1 MPRDS
6 LSPMPAVPAATASSD
21 LSTSHVGALARALG
35 LSMEPGDLDEVTH
48 RLNAFVAAMAPASAL
63 PLDTVEP
70 APLAANGPATAAAP
84 AHAGG
89 GHAGAAA
96 PGPVAKVS
104 APAADDLVFRP
115 AIEQAALIR
124 AGHVSPVSL
133 LECYLER
140 IDRLDG
146 DLRGYITVC
155 RDEARR
161 DARAAA
167 RVLASGA
174 PLGPLHGVPFAVKDQ
189 FETAGVRTTAGS
201 RILATC
207 VPDRDAPVVARLRA
221 AGAILLGK
229 LNLTEFALGGTIDF
243 PFGQPRN
250 PWARDR
256 DPGGSSAGSG
266 VAAAAALA
274 GFTLGEDTG
283 GSIRGPAAWC
293 GVVGL
298 RPTWGLVPRTGCI
311 PVSWSMDAAGP
322 IARTVEDA
330 ALITDLIAGP
340 DSGDRFVGERPAG
353 APWAPRADVKGLRV
367 GVVRELIEASDPEV
381 SAAVLAAANV
391 LQDLGAVVDEVSLP
405 LVPMAGAVFMALAD
419 SESAGLHQAWL
430 RSRGAEYDA
439 ATRRRLLAASLLPA
453 AVYHQATRARELI
466 RRQIADALAAR
477 HLLITP
483 SQPTPAPLIAQTRA
497 PVGSGAEAARRF
509 FARRSYTT
517 PFSLAGLPAISVPA
531 GFSGGGLPIGLQIAG
546 RAFDE
551 PTVFRAAYAYEQ
563 ATPWRDRHPPV

>member
-1 MPRDS
+1 M
-6 LSPMPAVPAATASSD
+6 SD
-21 LSTSHVGALARALG
+21 LSTSHVSALASALG
-35 LSMEPGDLDEVTH
+35 LPLEPGDLDEVTH
-48 RLNAFVAAMAPASAL
+48 RLNAFVDAMGPAGAL
-63 PLDTVEP
+63 PLDSVEP
-70 APLAANGPATAAAP
+70 APIGDAGPPTAAAP
-84 AHAGG
+84 AGG
-89 GHAGAAA
+89 GLVAGAGA
-96 PGPVAKVS
+96 PGTAARVQVPVAE
-104 APAADDLVFRP
+104 DLVFRS
-115 AIEQAALIR
+115 ATELAALIR
-124 AGHVSPVSL
+124 ARHVSPGSL
-133 LECYLER
+133 VESYLER

-146 DLRGYITVC
+146 DLRAYITIC
-155 RDEARR
+155 GDEARR
-161 DARAAA
+161 DARAAEQA
-167 RVLASGA
+167 LASGR

-189 FETAGVRTTAGS
+189 FETAGLRTTAGS
-201 RILATC
+201 RILVDR

-311 PVSWSMDAAGP
+311 PLSWSMDAAGP
-322 IARTVEDA
+322 ITRTVEDT
-330 ALITDLIAGP
+330 ALVTALIAGP
-340 DSGDRFVGERPAG
+340 DSGDQFVRAGPA
-353 APWAPRADVKGLRV
+353 APLWTPRLDMRGLRL
-367 GVVRELIEASDPEV
+367 GVVRELTEACDPEV
-381 SAAVLAAANV
+381 RAAVLAAADA
-391 LQDLGAVVDEVSLP
+391 LRGLGAVVDEVSLP

-419 SESAGLHQAWL
+419 SEGAGLHQAWL
-430 RSRGAEYDA
+430 RTRGAEYDA

-466 RRQIADALAAR
+466 RRELADALAD
-477 HLLITP
+477 HDLLVTP
-483 SQPTPAPLIAQTRA
+483 SQPTPAPPIAETRA
-497 PVGSGAEAARRF
+497 PVGSGAAAARRF
-509 FARRSYTT
+509 FARRSFTT

-531 GFSGGGLPIGLQIAG
+531 GFSRERLPIGLQIAG

-551 PTVFRAAYAYEQ
+551 PTVLRAAFAYEQ
-563 ATPWRDRHPPV
+563 ATPWRDRRPPV

>member
-1 MPRDS
+1 
-6 LSPMPAVPAATASSD
+6 
-21 LSTSHVGALARALG
+21 
-35 LSMEPGDLDEVTH
+35 
-48 RLNAFVAAMAPASAL
+48 
-63 PLDTVEP
+63 
-70 APLAANGPATAAAP
+70 
-84 AHAGG
+84 
-89 GHAGAAA
+89 
-96 PGPVAKVS
+96 
-104 APAADDLVFRP
+104 
-115 AIEQAALIR
+115 
-124 AGHVSPVSL
+124 
-133 LECYLER
+133 
-140 IDRLDG
+140 
-146 DLRGYITVC
+146 
-155 RDEARR
+155 
-161 DARAAA
+161 
-167 RVLASGA
+167 
-174 PLGPLHGVPFAVKDQ
+174 VPFAVKDQ

-201 RILATC
+201 RILADR

-221 AGAILLGK
+221 AGAILLGT

-311 PVSWSMDAAGP
+311 PLSWSMDAAGP

-330 ALITDLIAGP
+330 ALVTALIAGP
-340 DSGDRFVGERPAG
+340 DSGDQFVRGRRAG
-353 APWAPRADVKGLRV
+353 APWAPRADVHGLRV

-381 SAAVLAAANV
+381 RAAVLAAAHV
-391 LQDLGAVVDEVSLP
+391 LQELGAVVDEVSLP

-419 SESAGLHQAWL
+419 SEGAGLHQAWL
-430 RSRGAEYDA
+430 RTRGAEYDA

-477 HLLITP
+477 DLLVTP
-483 SQPTPAPLIAQTRA
+483 TQPTPAPPIAQTRA

-509 FARRSYTT
+509 FVRRCYTT

-531 GFSGGGLPIGLQIAG
+531 GFSGGGLPIGLQVAG

-563 ATPWRDRHPPV
+563 TTPWRDRRPPV